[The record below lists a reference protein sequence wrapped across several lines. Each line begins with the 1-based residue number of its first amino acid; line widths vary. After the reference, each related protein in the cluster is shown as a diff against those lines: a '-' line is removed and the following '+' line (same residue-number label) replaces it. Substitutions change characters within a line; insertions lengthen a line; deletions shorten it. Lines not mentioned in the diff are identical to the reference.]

1 VSDGPTADKPAK
13 PQRNA
18 TAGSFAGLGEA
29 EVLRLILE
37 GTSRSTG
44 EEFLQ
49 SLVRSLAAAID
60 VEFAFVAE
68 FADSPSSVRT
78 LAFYGDGRFLE
89 NSAWELEGTP
99 CEDVI
104 RGNLC
109 HHASN
114 VYRLF
119 PNDLPLVEKAIESY
133 LGVPL
138 SDADGRTIGH
148 LAVFDRRPMP
158 LDPVQLQMFRIFAS
172 RAAAELERIR
182 IERRLLGSEKQ
193 FRDLFE
199 EAPIAYVYEDT
210 ETRFVSANRAF
221 MELLGLGPGDVP
233 GTYGLSLVAPGQANQ
248 DRVHESLAAEQ
259 KGHDRGVIE
268 IELRRKDNGR
278 PVWVQRWSKP
288 EPDGKYTR
296 TMIVDITARVLAERE
311 GARLKQQNA
320 YLREEIRAEHDF
332 DTIVGSS
339 PAIRQVLQQ
348 IERVA
353 PTDATVLVLGETG
366 TGKELIAR
374 AVHDLSTRKDK
385 PLIKVNAGA
394 LPAGLVESELF
405 GHEKGA
411 FTGASERRVG
421 RFALADKGTLF
432 LDEIG
437 EMPLDV
443 QVKLLRVL
451 QEREFEAVGSTRTQ
465 RVDVR
470 VVAATNRDLEAEVAA
485 GRFRSDLY
493 FRVGVF
499 VVRVPPLRE
508 RRDDISLLVHY
519 FMSRLGARLGRKFT
533 HVAADTM
540 ARLEDYP
547 WPGNIREL
555 ENVVER
561 AMIVSDGPVLEI
573 DDRLLMT
580 KPPSARNGGAPAAT
594 PATDRPLRPATLAG
608 DAVLL
613 PEPSTLTL
621 GELER
626 RQIEETLER
635 CGWVI
640 EGARGA
646 AVSLGLHPNTLR
658 SRMKRLGIARAR

>member
-1 VSDGPTADKPAK
+1 MGGHGEDEAEREPSLAGQDLVASST
-13 PQRNA
+13 A
-18 TAGSFAGLGEA
+18 TAGSFAGLREA
-29 EVLRLILE
+29 DVLRLILE

-44 EEFLQ
+44 GEFLQ

-60 VEFAFVAE
+60 VQFAFVAE
-68 FADSPSSVRT
+68 FDSSPAWVRT
-78 LAFYGDGRFLE
+78 LAFYGDGRFMD
-89 NSAWELEGTP
+89 NVAWDLTGTP
-99 CEDVI
+99 CEDVV

-114 VYRLF
+114 VYRIF
-119 PNDLPLVEKAIESY
+119 PRDLPLVERRIESY

-138 SDADGRTIGH
+138 CNADGKTIGH

-158 LDPVQLQMFRIFAS
+158 IEATQLQMFRIFAS
-172 RAAAELERIR
+172 RAAAELERIE
-182 IERRLLGSEKQ
+182 IERKLRFSERQ

-199 EAPIAYVYEDT
+199 EAPIAYVYEETD
-210 ETRFVSANRAF
+210 TRFLSANRAF
-221 MELLGLGPGDVP
+221 MELLGLAAGDVP
-233 GTYGLSLVAPGQANQ
+233 GTYGMSLVAPQQDNR
-248 DRVHESLAAEQ
+248 DRVHESLASEQ
-259 KGHDRGVIE
+259 EGRQRSAIE
-268 IELRRKDNGR
+268 IELRRKDNGKS
-278 PVWVQRWSKP
+278 VWVQRWSKP
-288 EPDGKYTR
+288 EPDGKHTR

-311 GARLKQQNA
+311 RARLQQQNA

-332 DTIVGSS
+332 ETIVGSS
-339 PAIRQVLQQ
+339 AAIRQVMQQ
-348 IERVA
+348 VQRVA
-353 PTDATVLVLGETG
+353 PTDSTVLILGETG

-374 AVHDLSTRKDK
+374 AVHDLSGRKDR

-451 QEREFEAVGSTRTQ
+451 QEREFEAVGSTRPQ

-470 VVAATNRDLEAEVAA
+470 VVAATNRDLETAVAE
-485 GRFRSDLY
+485 GKFRSDLY
-493 FRVGVF
+493 FRVNVF
-499 VVRVPPLRE
+499 VVRVPPLRD
-508 RRDDISLLVHY
+508 RREDIPLLVRY
-519 FMSRLGARLGRKFT
+519 FMSRYGARLGRRFT
-533 HVAADTM
+533 EVDPATM
-540 ARLEDYP
+540 ARLRDYP

-573 DDRLLMT
+573 DESLLAVKSAPRADREDA
-580 KPPSARNGGAPAAT
+580 ARTTTLTAA
-594 PATDRPLRPATLAG
+594 AG
-608 DAVLL
+608 
-613 PEPSTLTL
+613 PTL

-626 RQIEETLER
+626 QRIEESLER

-640 EGARGA
+640 EGSAGA
-646 AVSLGLHPNTLR
+646 AAMLGLHPNTLR
-658 SRMKRLGIARAR
+658 SRLKRLGISRRR

>member
-1 VSDGPTADKPAK
+1 MGDGSPVDKKSPA
-13 PQRNA
+13 RRA
-18 TAGSFAGLGEA
+18 VAGSFAGLGEA
-29 EVLRLILE
+29 DVLRLILE
-37 GTSRSTG
+37 GTSRSIG

-68 FADSPSSVRT
+68 FADSPSVART
-78 LAFYGDGRFLE
+78 LAFYGDGKFLE
-89 NSAWELEGTP
+89 NVRWELAGTP
-99 CEDVI
+99 CEDVV

-114 VYRLF
+114 VHRLF
-119 PNDLPLVEKAIESY
+119 PQDLPLVERRIESY

-138 SDADGRTIGH
+138 CDSNGKTIGH
-148 LAVFDRRPMP
+148 LAVFDRRTMP
-158 LDPVQLQMFRIFAS
+158 LEATQLQMFRIFAT
-172 RAAAELERIR
+172 RAAAELDRIG
-182 IERRLLGSEKQ
+182 IERRLRASEIQ

-199 EAPIAYVYEDT
+199 EAPIAYVYEGTD
-210 ETRFVSANRAF
+210 TRFESANRAF
-221 MELLGLGPGDVP
+221 MDLLGLAPGDVP
-233 GTYGLSLVAPGQANQ
+233 GTHGLSLVAPQQDNQ
-248 DRVHESLAAEQ
+248 ERVHESLESE
-259 KGHDRGVIE
+259 KRGHDRGAIE
-268 IELRRKDNGR
+268 IELRRKDNGK

-288 EPDGKYTR
+288 EPDGKHTR

-311 GARLKQQNA
+311 RARLAQQNA

-332 DTIVGSS
+332 DTIVGAS
-339 PAIRQVLQQ
+339 PAIRRVLQQ
-348 IERVA
+348 VERVA
-353 PTDATVLVLGETG
+353 PTDSTVLIIGETG

-374 AVHDLSTRKDK
+374 AVHDLSPRKDR

-451 QEREFEAVGSTRTQ
+451 QEREFEAVGSPRTQ

-470 VVAATNRDLEAEVAA
+470 VVAATNRDLEAAVAE
-485 GRFRSDLY
+485 GKFRSDLF
-493 FRVGVF
+493 FRVNVF
-499 VVRVPPLRE
+499 VVHVPPLRE
-508 RRDDISLLVHY
+508 RREDISLLVHY
-519 FMSRLGARLGRKFT
+519 FLSRYGARLGRKFT
-533 HVAADTM
+533 HVDPTTM
-540 ARLEDYP
+540 ARLKDYP

-573 DDRLLMT
+573 EESQLIPRATARPDAAAPVAA
-580 KPPSARNGGAPAAT
+580 PPREIVRSGS
-594 PATDRPLRPATLAG
+594 TLA
-608 DAVLL
+608 
-613 PEPSTLTL
+613 
-621 GELER
+621 ELQQ

-635 CGWVI
+635 CRWVI
-640 EGARGA
+640 EGTSGA
-646 AVSLGLHPNTLR
+646 ASALGLHPNTLR
-658 SRMKRLGIARAR
+658 SRMKKLGIVRPS

>member
-1 VSDGPTADKPAK
+1 VGDRDSEGQKPSNAPSDGRAP
-13 PQRNA
+13 
-18 TAGSFAGLGEA
+18 TAGSFAGLREFD
-29 EVLRLILE
+29 VLRLILE
-37 GTSRSTG
+37 GTARSTG

-60 VEFAFVAE
+60 VQFAFVAE
-68 FADSPSSVRT
+68 VAETPSRVRT
-78 LAFYGDGRFLE
+78 LAYYGDGRFLE
-89 NSAWELEGTP
+89 NASWELGGTP
-99 CEDVI
+99 CEDVV

-109 HHASN
+109 HHESN
-114 VYRLF
+114 VYRIF
-119 PNDLPLVEKAIESY
+119 PQDLPLVERGIESY

-138 SDADGRTIGH
+138 SDAGGKTIGH

-172 RAAAELERIR
+172 RAAAELERVGM
-182 IERRLLGSEKQ
+182 ERRLRDSERQ
-193 FRDLFE
+193 LRDLFE
-199 EAPIAYVYEDT
+199 EAPIAYVYEGTD
-210 ETRFVSANRAF
+210 TRFESANRAF
-221 MELLGLGPGDVP
+221 MDLLGLAPGDVP
-233 GTYGLSLVAPGQANQ
+233 GTFGLSLVAPQKDNQ
-248 DRVHESLAAEQ
+248 ERVHESLASEQ
-259 KGHDRGVIE
+259 QGRDRGAIE

-288 EPDGKYTR
+288 DPDGRHTR

-311 GARLKQQNA
+311 RARLQQQNA

-332 DTIVGSS
+332 DSIVGSS
-339 PAIRQVLQQ
+339 PAIRRVLQKV
-348 IERVA
+348 ERVA
-353 PTDATVLVLGETG
+353 PTDSTVLILGETG

-374 AVHDLSTRKDK
+374 AVHEMSGRKDK

-443 QVKLLRVL
+443 QVKFLRVL
-451 QEREFEAVGSTRTQ
+451 QEREFEPVGATRTQ
-465 RVDVR
+465 RADVR
-470 VVAATNRDLEAEVAA
+470 VVAATNRDLELAVAE
-485 GRFRSDLY
+485 GKFRSDLY
-493 FRVGVF
+493 FRVNVF

-508 RRDDISLLVHY
+508 RREDISLLVHY
-519 FMSRLGARLGRKFT
+519 FMTRYGARLGRRFT
-533 HVAADTM
+533 HVDPDTM
-540 ARLEDYP
+540 ARLRDYP

-561 AMIVSDGPVLEI
+561 AMIVSDGPVLEVEPG
-573 DDRLLMT
+573 LLSPKSVA
-580 KPPSARNGGAPAAT
+580 KPLAAGAGPAVPRDSVAVGGP
-594 PATDRPLRPATLAG
+594 
-608 DAVLL
+608 
-613 PEPSTLTL
+613 TL

-626 RQIEETLER
+626 SRIEESLER

-640 EGARGA
+640 EGPSGA
-646 AVSLGLHPNTLR
+646 AAALGLHPNTLR
-658 SRMKRLGIARAR
+658 SRLKRLGIVRRPSA

>member
-1 VSDGPTADKPAK
+1 MSERPPSDDAAAIPA
-13 PQRNA
+13 PRAA
-18 TAGSFAGLGEA
+18 TAGSFAGLGELD
-29 EVLRLILE
+29 VLRLILE
-37 GTSRSTG
+37 GTNRTVG
-44 EEFLQ
+44 GEFLQ

-60 VEFAFVAE
+60 VQFAFVAE
-68 FADSPSSVRT
+68 FADSPSRVRT
-78 LAFYGDGRFLE
+78 LAFYGDGRFQDNTSWDLRD
-89 NSAWELEGTP
+89 TP
-99 CEDVI
+99 CEDVV

-119 PNDLPLVEKAIESY
+119 PRDVPLVERHIESY

-138 SDADGRTIGH
+138 SDVTGRTIGH

-158 LDPVQLQMFRIFAS
+158 LEAVQIQMFRIFAS
-172 RAAAELERIR
+172 RAAAELERLH
-182 IERRLLGSEKQ
+182 IERMLRMSEKQ

-199 EAPIAYVYEDT
+199 QAPIAYVYEDT
-210 ETRFVSANRAF
+210 DTNFVSANRAF

-233 GTYGLSLVAPGQANQ
+233 GTRGLSLVAPAQDNQA
-248 DRVHESLAAEQ
+248 RVHESLASEQ
-259 KGHDRGVIE
+259 AGQGRGAIE
-268 IELRRKDNGR
+268 LELRRKDNGR
-278 PVWVQRWSKP
+278 PVWVQRYSKP

-311 GARLKQQNA
+311 RARLQQQNA

-339 PAIRQVLQQ
+339 AAIRSVLQQ

-353 PTDATVLVLGETG
+353 RTDSTVLILGETG

-374 AVHDLSTRKDK
+374 AVHDLSARKDK

-405 GHEKGA
+405 GHEKGS
-411 FTGASERRVG
+411 FTGASEKRVG
-421 RFALADKGTLF
+421 RFSLADKGTIF

-451 QEREFEAVGSTRTQ
+451 QEREFEAVGSARTQ
-465 RVDVR
+465 HVDVR
-470 VVAATNRDLEAEVAA
+470 VIAATNRDLRSAVAE
-485 GRFRSDLY
+485 GTFRSDLY
-493 FRVGVF
+493 FRVNVF
-499 VVRVPPLRE
+499 AVEVPPLRD
-508 RRDDISLLVHY
+508 RREDISLLVHY
-519 FMSRLGARLGRKFT
+519 FMGRYGTRLGRKFT
-533 HVAADTM
+533 HVDPATM
-540 ARLEDYP
+540 ARLKDYP

-573 DDRLLMT
+573 EEGLLT
-580 KPPSARNGGAPAAT
+580 PKALPRSAASPAAPGGAVSSAA
-594 PATDRPLRPATLAG
+594 RPESQG
-608 DAVLL
+608 
-613 PEPSTLTL
+613 STL

-626 RQIEETLER
+626 RQIEETLQR

-640 EGARGA
+640 EGPGGA
-646 AVSLGLHPNTLR
+646 AAALGLHPNTLR
-658 SRMKRLGIARAR
+658 SRLKRLGIHRADR